1 MSEETHDLYDII
13 SIWWYRVHDIKND
26 GKNPERADLAMLRRI
41 DLIEIDG
48 VRSIDMVSALSIK
61 SFRDLYLA
69 VAEIEVFEGDGKKRL
84 NDDQTERLVIIA
96 SSLAR
101 IRENAKGSLGEY
113 IGGFSD
119 DDRLVK
125 EGRFKSLIRA
135 QTNADL
141 FNSARRLCAIMG
153 KSAPVKSLSKT
164 IYEWGFDSTRR
175 KLATDYYHLNFSN
188 IEN

>member
-26 GKNPERADLAMLRRI
+26 GKNPERADMAMLRRI

-48 VRSIDMVSALSIK
+48 VPAIDVASALTIK
-61 SFRDLYLA
+61 SFRDLYRA
-69 VAEIEVFEGDGKKRL
+69 IAELEGFGDEGKKRL

-135 QTNADL
+135 QSNTDL
-141 FNSARRLCAIMG
+141 FDAARRLRAIMG
-153 KSAPVKSLSKT
+153 KAAPVKSLSKT

-175 KLATDYYHLNFSN
+175 KLATDYYHLNFAN